1 MLEVIKC
8 GTKVIENISNTYG
21 EITCVSIR
29 FSNLQYEFTFLQD
42 GVLASIWLCA
52 EQFKIASK
60 DEKLK
65 IGFNANS

>member
-29 FSNLQYEFTFLQD
+29 FSNLQYE
-42 GVLASIWLCA
+42 
-52 EQFKIASK
+52 K
-60 DEKLK
+60 DHPTL
-65 IGFNANS
+65 IIDHCI